1 MLLALLLILGLSS
14 MSNAYPSSCPQRA
27 APECSGSQVLKV
39 ATDSRGCQQFSCGCD
54 RQCPALL
61 DPICDERQ
69 TLHDNWCKFG
79 IAACE
84 LEFSLRVLKMAPLLS
99 CKGMSPGPFHCFHFG
114 EDSPQAHVVL
124 HPLTEQ
130 AITDFTIDFSMKITK
145 MTPEPFF
152 VSYAVPG
159 SDNELLLGLGASQ
172 WYAHNSVAGYPKQR
186 VSVNVYHR
194 VTFTLKDT
202 RIRVYL
208 DGVLITEKKVRPRAL
223 TSGGTWVLGQD
234 QDAVGGE
241 FDVEQRLIGK
251 ICNFRMWNFGMD
263 EQEIPSFF
271 DNPSLSQA
279 RTIFDNPP
287 TYRYE
292 KMNGAY

>member
-1 MLLALLLILGLSS
+1 

-114 EDSPQAHVVL
+114 EDNPQAHVVL

-130 AITDFTIDFSMKITK
+130 AITDFTIDFSVEITK
-145 MTPEPFF
+145 MTPQIMFL
-152 VSYAVPG
+152 SYAVPG
-159 SDNELLLGLGASQ
+159 ANNELLLGLGDL
-172 WYAHNSVAGYPKQR
+172 WHTHVGVTGYSKQR
-186 VSVNVYHR
+186 VSVNVYRR

-202 RIRVYL
+202 NIWVYW
-208 DGVLITEKKVRPRAL
+208 DGVLFKKMQVRRRAL
-223 TSGGTWVLGQD
+223 TSGGTWVLAQD
-234 QDAVGGE
+234 QDTVGGGFE
-241 FDVEQRLIGK
+241 AKQRLVGK

-263 EQEIPSFF
+263 EEETPTFF
-271 DNPSLSQA
+271 DNPYPSQA